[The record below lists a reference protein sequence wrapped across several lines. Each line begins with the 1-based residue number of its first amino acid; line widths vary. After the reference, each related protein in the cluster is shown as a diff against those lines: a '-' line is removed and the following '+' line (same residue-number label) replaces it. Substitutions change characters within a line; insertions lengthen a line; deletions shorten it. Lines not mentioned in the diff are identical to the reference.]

1 MNDNIIILIPALNPD
16 DRLISYVNELID
28 VGFSKIVVVNDG
40 STKNT
45 DIFKKLSLNCKI
57 LTHVVNMGKGRALK
71 TGINYILNHYSTDEI
86 VGIITADSDGQH
98 SVKDTLEVAN
108 QLKCGHQVVLGCRN
122 FTGSDVPFKS
132 KFGNNLTMYLFAFL
146 YGKRISDTQTGL
158 RGLSYDIL
166 RECLTYTGE
175 RYEYEMHMLI
185 ETVTT
190 DKDIVEVPIE
200 TIYYDGNKESHFSV
214 VKDSIRIYKVLL
226 ARGIKYILS
235 SLCGFVVDIV
245 LFTVIATA
253 LLPILSVSKA
263 ILISTVGAR
272 VASAV
277 TNYVINR
284 NVVFKDGDRI
294 LQSGFRYFILV
305 IVQLL
310 CSWILV
316 TFLYANIKWN
326 ATILKVIVD
335 TCLFLVSYK
344 IQHRWIFSQKRD
356 N

>member
-1 MNDNIIILIPALNPD
+1 MNDNIVILIPALNPD
-16 DRLISYVNELID
+16 ERLIAYANELTD
-28 VGFSKIVVVNDG
+28 AGFSKIVIVNDG
-40 STKNT
+40 STKNA
-45 DIFKKLSLNCKI
+45 DIFEKLSLNCKV

-71 TGINYILNHYSTDEI
+71 TGINYILNQYSAKEI
-86 VGIITADSDGQH
+86 IGIITADSDGQH
-98 SVKDTLEVAN
+98 CVEDTVEVAN
-108 QLKCGHQVVLGCRN
+108 QLKHGHQVVIGCRN
-122 FTGSDVPFKS
+122 FTGSEVPFKS

-190 DKDIVEVPIE
+190 DKDIVEVPIK

-214 VKDSIRIYKVLL
+214 VKDSVRIYRVLL
-226 ARGIKYILS
+226 SRGIKYILS

-245 LFTVIATA
+245 LFTVIVTA
-253 LLPILSVSKA
+253 LLPILSASKA

-272 VASAV
+272 LASSV
-277 TNYVINR
+277 TNYIINR
-284 NVVFKDGDRI
+284 NVVFKGGDRI
-294 LQSGFRYFILV
+294 FQSGFRYFLLV
-305 IVQLL
+305 IAQLL

-316 TFLYANIKWN
+316 TFLYASIKWN
-326 ATILKVIVD
+326 TTVLKVIVD
-335 TCLFLVSYK
+335 TCLFFVSYK
-344 IQHRWIFSQKRD
+344 IQHRWIFSARSD